1 MTERSAVENPPE
13 QSKELPRVLMRR
25 FVQRELGSIDAW
37 ELALAGRLYPQMWE
51 NKRALLLILRL
62 LDALEANPKVA
73 AALGKVAPI
82 PTAEK

>member
-1 MTERSAVENPPE
+1 MTERSAVERPPE
-13 QSKELPRVLMRR
+13 QSREPPRALMRHY
-25 FVQRELGSIDAW
+25 VQREIGTLEAW

-62 LDALEANPKVA
+62 LDALEANPEVT